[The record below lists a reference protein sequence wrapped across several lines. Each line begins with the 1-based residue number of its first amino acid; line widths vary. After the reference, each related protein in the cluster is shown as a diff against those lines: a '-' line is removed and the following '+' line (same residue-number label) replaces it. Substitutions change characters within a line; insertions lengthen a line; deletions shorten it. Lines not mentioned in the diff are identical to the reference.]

1 MYKGSCQKQKVSK
14 LANFSDPPPPLVRQ
28 SQKLPVGV
36 PKPIITLLLM
46 NTVGICHLQPCTY
59 ENVINVCYFMHWGY
73 LIKRRHVLLTA
84 TYGPART
91 LIHVQHAFGR
101 SQHLVAAAPSTLS
114 PPTTNGGGARVR
126 PARAEP

>member
-1 MYKGSCQKQKVSK
+1 
-14 LANFSDPPPPLVRQ
+14 
-28 SQKLPVGV
+28 
-36 PKPIITLLLM
+36 M

-73 LIKRRHVLLTA
+73 LIKQRHVLLTA

-91 LIHVQHAFGR
+91 LIQHAFGR
-101 SQHLVAAAPSTLS
+101 SRSLHSLS
-114 PPTTNGGGARVR
+114 FPTANGGGARVR

>member
-1 MYKGSCQKQKVSK
+1 
-14 LANFSDPPPPLVRQ
+14 
-28 SQKLPVGV
+28 
-36 PKPIITLLLM
+36 M

-114 PPTTNGGGARVR
+114 PPLQRTAAAPVSGLRVLNHK
-126 PARAEP
+126 PTKFDAHF